1 MQNAN
6 IKVCICGGGN
16 IGHSLVAAF
25 GRYGDVG
32 VLTRRPEEWSE
43 HLRFQIADGVCE
55 ETKGHVIASSD
66 ASIISEATV
75 IVVALPRFAIKQEL
89 AKIEP
94 FLHSGQTLVFVPA
107 PAGMEEIVDQMTNKG
122 VEVIGF
128 QRVPFISRIKE
139 YGKLVGMGAVR
150 SVHKIAVSNDS
161 KKDFWAEYFAAQ
173 IGGSV
178 EFLFSFLSFTF
189 SNSNPLLHPARLVEL
204 LQRESYEK
212 CPLFYAE
219 WGDMASELYLAAD
232 NEMKKVFEA
241 CNAEAARFDYES
253 ALDHYEVSNS
263 AELTKKIRSIEAF
276 KSIVAPYKRSEDGLW
291 RPDFT
296 SRYFTEDV
304 PLGTSVIQEYGYKV
318 GVDTPILDFVVKSIG
333 ERYE

>member
-1 MQNAN
+1 MLNTN

-55 ETKGHVIASSD
+55 ETKSQVIASSD
-66 ASIISEATV
+66 ASIVSNASV

-89 AKIEP
+89 AKIDS
-94 FLHSGQTLVFVPA
+94 FLHSGQTLVFAPA
-107 PAGMEEIVDQMTNKG
+107 PAGMEEIVERMSKKDI
-122 VEVIGF
+122 EVVGF
-128 QRVPFISRIKE
+128 QRVPYISRIKE

-150 SVHKIAVSNDS
+150 PVHKLVLSNNL
-161 KKDFWAEYFAAQ
+161 KKDVWAEYFASQ
-173 IGGSV
+173 IGGRI
-178 EFLFSFLSFTF
+178 EFLSSFLSFTF

-204 LQRESYEK
+204 LQRESYDR

-232 NEMKKVFEA
+232 KEMQRVFEA
-241 CNAEAARFDYES
+241 CNAEAARLDYES
-253 ALDHYEVSNS
+253 ALDHYEVSDS
-263 AELTKKIRSIEAF
+263 VELTKKIRSIEAF
-276 KSIVAPYKRSEDGLW
+276 KSIVAPYKKCEDGLW
-291 RPDFT
+291 RPDFA

-304 PLGTSVIQEYGYKV
+304 PFGTCAIQAYARKQGIAV
-318 GVDTPILDFVVKSIG
+318 PTIDGFVNKLSIVL
-333 ERYE
+333 

>member
-1 MQNAN
+1 MQNTN

-43 HLRFQIADGVCE
+43 HLRFQIADSVCE
-55 ETKGHVIASSD
+55 ETTGCVIASSD
-66 ASIISEATV
+66 PSIIAESSV
-75 IVVALPRFAIKQEL
+75 IVIALPRFAIKQEL

-94 FLHSGQTLVFVPA
+94 FLHSGQALVFVPA
-107 PAGMEEIVDQMTNKG
+107 PAGMEEIVGQMSNKG

-139 YGKLVGMGAVR
+139 YGKSVGMGAVR
-150 SVHKIAVSNDS
+150 SVHKIALSDNN
-161 KKDFWAEYFAAQ
+161 KKGVWSEYFATK
-173 IGGSV
+173 IGGGV
-178 EFLFSFLSFTF
+178 EFLSSFLSFTF
-189 SNSNPLLHPARLVEL
+189 SNSNPLLHPSRLVEL
-204 LQRESYEK
+204 LQQESYEK

-241 CNAEAARFDYES
+241 CNAEAARLDYES

-276 KSIVAPYKRSEDGLW
+276 KSIVAPYKKCEDGLW
-291 RPDFT
+291 RPDFE

-304 PLGTSVIQEYGYKV
+304 PFGTYAIQAYARKLGVATPTI
-318 GVDTPILDFVVKSIG
+318 DTLISDMLAL
-333 ERYE
+333 

>member
-66 ASIISEATV
+66 ASIISEASV
-75 IVVALPRFAIKQEL
+75 IVVALPRFAIKQGL
-89 AKIEP
+89 VKIEP
-94 FLHSGQTLVFVPA
+94 FLHSGQALVFVPA
-107 PAGMEEIVDQMTNKG
+107 PAGMEELVESMAKKG

-139 YGKLVGMGAVR
+139 YGKSVGMGAVR
-150 SVHKIAVSNDS
+150 SVHKIALSDNN
-161 KKDFWAEYFAAQ
+161 KKGVWSEYFATK
-173 IGGSV
+173 IGGGV
-178 EFLFSFLSFTF
+178 EFLSSFLSFTF

-219 WGDMASELYLAAD
+219 WGDYASELYIAAD
-232 NEMKKVFEA
+232 KEMQKVFEL
-241 CNAEAARFDYES
+241 CNPEAAQIDYES
-253 ALDHYEVSNS
+253 ALTHYEVSNS
-263 AELTKKIRSIEAF
+263 SELTKKIRSIEAF
-276 KSIVAPYKRSEDGLW
+276 KSIVAPYKKCDGLW
-291 RPDFT
+291 RPDFE

-304 PLGTSVIQEYGYKV
+304 PFGTSVIQKYACKV
-318 GVDTPILDFVVKSIG
+318 DVNVPNIDFLV
-333 ERYE
+333 ERLRLNT

>member
-43 HLRFQIADGVCE
+43 HLRFQIADSVCE
-55 ETKGHVIASSD
+55 ETTGRVIASSD
-66 ASIISEATV
+66 PSIILEASV
-75 IVVALPRFAIKQEL
+75 IVIALPRFAIKQEL

-94 FLHSGQTLVFVPA
+94 FLHSGQALVFVPA
-107 PAGMEEIVDQMTNKG
+107 PAGMEEIVGQMSNKG

-161 KKDFWAEYFAAQ
+161 KKDFWTEYFAAQ

-232 NEMKKVFEA
+232 KEMQRVFEA
-241 CNAEAARFDYES
+241 CNLEAARLDYES
-253 ALDHYEVSNS
+253 VLGHYEVSNLV
-263 AELTKKIRSIEAF
+263 ELTKKIRSIEAF
-276 KSIVAPYKRSEDGLW
+276 KSIVAPYKKCEDGLW

-304 PLGTSVIQEYGYKV
+304 PFGTSVIQKYARSVEME
-318 GVDTPILDFVVKSIG
+318 TPTLDFLVDFLS
-333 ERYE
+333 R